1 MDRDFERPK
10 GTAFIQFVNA
20 QSALDACAESNI
32 LEHDQRKLFIDLAI
46 SRTQAS
52 DLVSEKKE
60 KEPQDNRNLALAKEG
75 AVYANS
81 YEADGVSKSDLEKR
95 KKIEASNAAK
105 LKLLHYFVSTTR
117 LSVHNIPIK
126 CNDQEL
132 KTTFLNALNENKL
145 DEEVNK
151 KNSRKILECRIM
163 RDLTRVN
170 SEGVAKSKGYG
181 FVEFS
186 KFEDALKALRAT
198 NNNPNLFSD
207 KKTRLIVQFSIEDK
221 RALQKKAKRLE
232 KEHNNLDR
240 NKKKKNAHLS
250 LLKSKL
256 TKKSKKKAFDATG
269 GNNDDI
275 EEDIAKKKEKNL
287 IRTHMIENKITKRKL
302 IEQNKKIK
310 VENRAKRAKLSSEA
324 LEEDQR
330 KAALSATERKK
341 RRNKLKRDRAKNKVS
356 KPQKVDN
363 VDRLVDKYIN
373 EKSQKKRKWYE

>member
-1 MDRDFERPK
+1 MDRDYERPK
-10 GTAFIQFVNA
+10 GTAFIQFENA

-32 LEHDQRKLFIDLAI
+32 LEHDQRKLYIDLAI

-52 DLVSEKKE
+52 DLVNEKKE

-81 YEADGVSKSDLEKR
+81 YEAEGVSKSDLDKR
-95 KKIEASNAAK
+95 NKIEASNNSK

-126 CNDQEL
+126 CSDLEL
-132 KTTFLNALNENKL
+132 KKIFLNALNENKF
-145 DEEVNK
+145 DEEINK
-151 KNSRKILECRIM
+151 KNSRKLIDCRIM

-170 SEGVAKSKGYG
+170 SEGVAKAKGFG

-186 KFEDALKALRAT
+186 KFEDSLKALRAT

-232 KEHNNLDR
+232 KEQYSLDR
-240 NKKKKNAHLS
+240 NIKKKNVHLS
-250 LLKSKL
+250 LIKSKL
-256 TKKSKKKAFDATG
+256 TKKSKKKVFDA
-269 GNNDDI
+269 NNNEEN

-287 IRTHMIENKITKRKL
+287 IRTHMIENKIEKRKL

-310 VENRAKRAKLSSEA
+310 VENKAKRAKLSKDVIEQ
-324 LEEDQR
+324 DDK
-330 KAALSATERKK
+330 KAELIAIERKRK
-341 RRNKLKRDRAKNKVS
+341 RNQLKRERAKNKAS
-356 KPQKVDN
+356 KPQKTDN
-363 VDRLVDKYIN
+363 VDRLVDKYLN
-373 EKSQKKRKWYE
+373 EKSKKKRKWYE